1 MDTAELFSA
10 LAREYLFA
18 NIFRS
23 GAESL
28 ATEHATRLAAMQT
41 AMRNIEEHL
50 EDMIAEYR
58 RKRQDAITNELL
70 DIVAGYET
78 ILGAGP

>member
-1 MDTAELFSA
+1 MGAPELFSA

-28 ATEHATRLAAMQT
+28 ASEHATRLAAMQV
-41 AMRNIEEHL
+41 ALRNIEEHL
-50 EDMIAEYR
+50 EKMTADFR
-58 RKRQDAITNELL
+58 RKRQDAITSELL

-78 ILGAGP
+78 LRDDGR